1 MGAGAAASA
10 TIATAPA
17 GYAEPDAGSR
27 VAAVAGHAAGAACT
41 ASATAA
47 ASTCRDALQNR
58 HGAATRDLDAV
69 ATAAADR
76 TIAAGTN
83 PAIAAVS
90 TGPAIERAENIG
102 AGSARTTAPA
112 VTRCTAAPAAAAI
125 AAGDRLLDRR
135 GACAGD
141 LHGGA
146 AIAAA
151 AGSAPAAEDVATG
164 PAGHTSDA
172 Q

>member
-1 MGAGAAASA
+1 GAIACVGAGAAAGA

-47 ASTCRDALQNR
+47 AGTCRDALQNR

-69 ATAAADR
+69 ATA
-76 TIAAGTN
+76 
-83 PAIAAVS
+83 
-90 TGPAIERAENIG
+90 PAIERAENIG
-102 AGSARTTAPA
+102 AGSARTTTPA

-141 LHGGA
+141 L
-146 AIAAA
+146 
-151 AGSAPAAEDVATG
+151 
-164 PAGHTSDA
+164 
-172 Q
+172 